1 MSKMADLS
9 YDIEQSF
16 IEGMHPT
23 KIARTL
29 GIPLSMVYDW
39 LEGESLSVAE
49 AQHENAPAD

>member
-29 GIPLSMVYDW
+29 DIPLSMVYDW